1 VREGT
6 AVSTEPD
13 YLICIECETPVYTF
27 EWDEGKD
34 RLREVLCPTCGNDR
48 LEEFQT
54 EDQFNGEE

>member
-1 VREGT
+1 
-6 AVSTEPD
+6 VSTEPD